1 MFHELVATVDGSPR
15 ADQRLEQPVELCVA
29 EQARVKIVAAG
40 VPFPDVADVASSAT
54 SEAEARQ

>member
-15 ADQRLEQPVELCVA
+15 ADQGLN
-29 EQARVKIVAAG
+29 
-40 VPFPDVADVASSAT
+40 AT